1 MRELIETIR
10 CANLLPML
18 LIEGKKDAHLGAS
31 LKIFPIVRGQ
41 RRDRM
46 NKTCGSMVDTDGF
59 EYTVRHSQNGNAK
72 ERTDADQVNLMK
84 GEST

>member
-10 CANLLPML
+10 CANLLPIL
-18 LIEGKKDAHLGAS
+18 LIKGKKDAHLGAS

-59 EYTVRHSQNGNAK
+59 EYTAVSFQAFAKWKCK
-72 ERTDADQVNLMK
+72 ERTDTDQVK
-84 GEST
+84 